1 MRKPRLESKA
11 AEIMRVQYK
20 QSAFEKQEMSRPACR
35 VRVRIVNSSRTDGD
49 MENSQTGTATER
61 MRTQQLMH
69 GRESRV
75 TWWMAALSLLII
87 LGATP
92 GLIAQQSPKQQWKT
106 LPFAIVRYN
115 DDAPKSWNVYRG
127 ERKGIYLVRLWKRY
141 LLVDTDSQSVFEI
154 DPEKVKGEG
163 DKAELAAQDIP
174 EEPVE
179 TSEWK
184 TRNAGPVLRHRFR
197 FGKSGNFMEL
207 QIPVLP
213 NGRPAY

>member
-1 MRKPRLESKA
+1 M
-11 AEIMRVQYK
+11 Q
-20 QSAFEKQEMSRPACR
+20 
-35 VRVRIVNSSRTDGD
+35 
-49 MENSQTGTATER
+49 
-61 MRTQQLMH
+61 

-92 GLIAQQSPKQQWKT
+92 GLIAQSSKQQWKT

-154 DPEKVKGEG
+154 DPEKVKVEG
-163 DKAELAAQDIP
+163 DKAELATQDIP

>member
-1 MRKPRLESKA
+1 
-11 AEIMRVQYK
+11 
-20 QSAFEKQEMSRPACR
+20 
-35 VRVRIVNSSRTDGD
+35 
-49 MENSQTGTATER
+49 MENSQTKKTCAKSAR
-61 MRTQQLMH
+61 AAKQLRSWDFPLL
-69 GRESRV
+69 GWVAILS
-75 TWWMAALSLLII
+75 ALLV

-92 GLIAQQSPKQQWKT
+92 GSAAQQSAKQRWKT

-127 ERKGIYLVRLWKRY
+127 DRKGIYLVRLWKRY
-141 LLVDTDSQSVFEI
+141 LLIDTDSQNAFEI
-154 DPEKVKGEG
+154 DPEKVKAEG
-163 DKAELAAQDIP
+163 DKAELAEADIP
-174 EEPVE
+174 ADPLE

-184 TRNAGPVLRHRFR
+184 TKNAGPVLRHRFR

>member
-1 MRKPRLESKA
+1 METWKIPRLANA
-11 AEIMRVQYK
+11 A
-20 QSAFEKQEMSRPACR
+20 
-35 VRVRIVNSSRTDGD
+35 
-49 MENSQTGTATER
+49 ATER
-61 MRTQQLMH
+61 MRTRQLLR

-75 TWWMAALSLLII
+75 SWWMAALSLLII
-87 LGATP
+87 LGATL
-92 GLIAQQSPKQQWKT
+92 GLLAQQSPKQQWKT

-154 DPEKVKGEG
+154 DPEKVKVEV